1 MLEIIRALALQRFDG
16 DDIPDSSRL
25 NTYIFTVADRLCIRL
40 NTNKLPENFYTICAD
55 AVVKMHRRFC
65 YEGISSENDGGLT
78 VSFADDVLSE
88 YEREISNYVSEKRRV
103 RFL

>member
-1 MLEIIRALALQRFDG
+1 MLEVIRTLALQRFD
-16 DDIPDSSRL
+16 DDAPDSIKL
-25 NTYIFTVADRLCIRL
+25 NTYIFTVSDRLCIRL
-40 NTNKLPENFYTICAD
+40 GTDKLPKKFYTICAD

-65 YEGISSENDGGLT
+65 YEGISSENDGGIT

-88 YEREISNYVSEKRRV
+88 YEREISEYVSLKRKV